1 MLSTD
6 WSESYSILNSHN
18 YDKKLFKR
26 AFLYAIQYKQYY
38 VCAIEYSTE
47 LHDAYW
53 EKLLWKIDPGS
64 LSWAFLNRW
73 IIIHFLFI

>member
-1 MLSTD
+1 MKEMLSPKRLSSKCKSTYIPLLTMLSTD

-47 LHDAYW
+47 LHDAY
-53 EKLLWKIDPGS
+53 
-64 LSWAFLNRW
+64 
-73 IIIHFLFI
+73 